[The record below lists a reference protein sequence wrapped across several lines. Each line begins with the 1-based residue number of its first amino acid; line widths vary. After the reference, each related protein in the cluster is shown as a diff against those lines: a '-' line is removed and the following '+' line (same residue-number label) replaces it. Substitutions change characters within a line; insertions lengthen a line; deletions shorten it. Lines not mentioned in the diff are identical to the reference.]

1 MTDFFGRAREL
12 ERQGRPFVTA
22 TVVRVERPT
31 SGRPGDRAIVTLE
44 GKLYGWVG
52 GSCARPTVIEQ
63 AAKALR
69 EDRSRL
75 IRLSPQPDPE
85 PGREGLTDL
94 AMTCFSGGTM
104 EIFIEPHQ
112 PKSKLAVVGDQP
124 VAQALAK
131 LGEALGLEV
140 EAEFDAQKVHPLT
153 FVVVATHGDRDEM
166 ALVEAL
172 ESSAPYVGLVSSP
185 KRAES
190 IRDYLKTRGFT
201 EDSLSR
207 LRAPAGLDIQ
217 ARSPEEIALSI
228 LAEIVQVRR
237 NLGPIEWPAAVS
249 IRPEES
255 RTGAS
260 SADHTSL
267 DPVCGMTVQTEGDR
281 VTHEHGG
288 AVYTF
293 CCVGCREKFAAD
305 PKAYLS
311 A

>member
-1 MTDFFGRAREL
+1 MTDFFARAREL
-12 ERQGRPFVTA
+12 ERQGRPFATA

-31 SGRPGDRAIVTLE
+31 SGRPGDKAIVTLE
-44 GKLYGWVG
+44 GELYGWVG
-52 GSCARPTVIEQ
+52 GSCARPTVIEE

-75 IRLSPQPDPE
+75 IRLSPQPEAE

-131 LGEALGLEV
+131 LGEALGLDV
-140 EAEFDAQKVHPLT
+140 EAGFDAQEVHPLT
-153 FVVVATHGDRDEM
+153 FVVVATHGDSDEI

-172 ESSAPYVGLVSSP
+172 ESPAPYVGLVSSP

-190 IRDYLKTRGFT
+190 IRAYLKKRGFT
-201 EDSLSR
+201 ENSLSR

-237 NLGPIEWPAAVS
+237 NLELIEWQPAA
-249 IRPEES
+249 
-255 RTGAS
+255 AS
-260 SADHTSL
+260 SPKPTSL
-267 DPVCGMTVQTEGDR
+267 DPVCGMSVETEGAR
-281 VTHEHGG
+281 VTHEHDG
-288 AVYTF
+288 VIYTF
-293 CCVGCREKFAAD
+293 CCVGCRERFAAD

-311 A
+311 